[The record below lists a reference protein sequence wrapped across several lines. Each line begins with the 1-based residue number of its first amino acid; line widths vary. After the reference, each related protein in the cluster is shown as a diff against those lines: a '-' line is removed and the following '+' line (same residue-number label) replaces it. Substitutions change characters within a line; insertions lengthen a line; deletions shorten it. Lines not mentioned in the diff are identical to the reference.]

1 LRSQGNTFEKN
12 LHLNPDAS
20 KDDFNF
26 EFSFLKNDVRW
37 RHIESVQELKWG
49 ITSSAII
56 CLLPDIEIAFRL
68 ND

>member
-1 LRSQGNTFEKN
+1 M
-12 LHLNPDAS
+12 
-20 KDDFNF
+20 
-26 EFSFLKNDVRW
+26 VRW

>member
-1 LRSQGNTFEKN
+1 MIS
-12 LHLNPDAS
+12 DAS
-20 KDDFNF
+20 KDDITN
-26 EFSFLKNDVRW
+26 EISFLKNEIRW
-37 RHIESVQELKWG
+37 SHTERAQEIKWG